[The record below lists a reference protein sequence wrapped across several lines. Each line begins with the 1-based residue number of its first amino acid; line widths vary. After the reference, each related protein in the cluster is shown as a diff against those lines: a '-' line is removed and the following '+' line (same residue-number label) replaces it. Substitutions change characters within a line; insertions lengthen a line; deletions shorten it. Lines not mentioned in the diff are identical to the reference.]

1 MNRWV
6 FPVVLLCLNGC
17 STLELASPDVS
28 SVSGTLSLEWIA
40 PHAIE
45 IQLDGM
51 QYRGDW
57 SSSVCTTDA
66 CRGIFR
72 NVLKIHRRHI
82 HHGQAVLSAK
92 SGSRLDCEWVS
103 HLPEIDGVC
112 RAQDGRL
119 FKLKA
124 ASSFTPSPADPNGRN

>member
-1 MNRWV
+1 MNRWI
-6 FPVVLLCLNGC
+6 FPVALLWLNGC
-17 STLELASPDVS
+17 SSTLELASPDVS
-28 SVSGTLSLEWIA
+28 SVAGTLAVEWIA

-45 IQLDGM
+45 IELDGM

-57 SSSVCTTDA
+57 RSSVCTTDA

-72 NVLKIHRRHI
+72 NVMKIHRRHI
-82 HHGQAVLSAK
+82 HHGQAALIAQ

-112 RAQDGRL
+112 RAQDGRQ
-119 FKLKA
+119 FKLKGSGTA
-124 ASSFTPSPADPNGRN
+124 PGRT